1 MRCSMFIHLKV
12 IQTNLQQGFF
22 DIFVRSVYLRL
33 EMGFLEAEWTEKL
46 TGTRLVL
53 RNRQFP
59 I

>member
-1 MRCSMFIHLKV
+1 MKV
-12 IQTNLQQGFF
+12 IQKNLQKVFF
-22 DIFVRSVYLRL
+22 DIFVHSVYLRL
-33 EMGFLEAEWTEKL
+33 EMGFLKAEWTEKL

>member
-1 MRCSMFIHLKV
+1 MFIHLKV

-22 DIFVRSVYLRL
+22 DIFVHSVYLRL
-33 EMGFLEAEWTEKL
+33 EMGFLETEWREKL

>member
-1 MRCSMFIHLKV
+1 MSV
-12 IQTNLQQGFF
+12 IQTNLQKVLLNN
-22 DIFVRSVYLRL
+22 FVHNVYLRL

>member
-1 MRCSMFIHLKV
+1 MFIHLKV

-22 DIFVRSVYLRL
+22 DIFIHSVYLRL